1 LAAGPD
7 ESGFGQGRKM
17 KKEVSPAMVVAA
29 VVVAL
34 AVIGGLFYK
43 TLGPGARSAQSKA
56 ASPQGIP
63 TSAADFQRPRLTG
76 SGVNSITGEPL
87 SASAQQAA
95 QTPAMG
101 GLAPPPAAAPK

>member
-1 LAAGPD
+1 M
-7 ESGFGQGRKM
+7 M
-17 KKEVSPAMVVAA
+17 KKEVSPTMLIVAVA
-29 VVVAL
+29 VAV
-34 AVIGGLFYK
+34 AVIGGLYYK

-76 SGVNSITGEPL
+76 SEVNSITGEPL

-95 QTPAMG
+95 KAPAFGGPTNPPNAGTP
-101 GLAPPPAAAPK
+101 K

>member
-1 LAAGPD
+1 
-7 ESGFGQGRKM
+7 M
-17 KKEVSPAMVVAA
+17 KKEVSPAMLIVAVA
-29 VVVAL
+29 VAV
-34 AVIGGLFYK
+34 AVIGGLYYK

-87 SASAQQAA
+87 STTAQQAA
-95 QTPAMG
+95 KTPAFG
-101 GLAPPPAAAPK
+101 GRAGSPNAGAPK